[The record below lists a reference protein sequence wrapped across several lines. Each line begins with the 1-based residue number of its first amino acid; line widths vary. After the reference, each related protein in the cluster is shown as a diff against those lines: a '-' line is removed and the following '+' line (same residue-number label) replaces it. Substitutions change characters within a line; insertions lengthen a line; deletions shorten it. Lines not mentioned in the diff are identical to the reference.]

1 MEQGII
7 SKEFYIGRYIYL
19 TAELHKLPRVSY
31 NNQGG
36 RIVLSVRW
44 TDTSGKEKRRRI
56 SQSNPEWEKYS
67 RIATRR
73 ADLEFKLKKLLSSWD
88 VEYGGSLA
96 ELATHYVLKP
106 NATHPFDS
114 EFYDSLKE
122 DNNSYPKD
130 RKIIHNGMIMRSFF
144 ESDVAQ
150 VLENLGIDYK
160 YEVCFRLGK
169 KDMSPDFSM
178 DFPEFNRCSFLEAIG
193 GMGNLS
199 YVQSNAEKFANYTNN
214 GLYLNRDIIFITG
227 DESYR
232 PDEISAK
239 RIIGVMLDALAKMYV
254 FRKT

>member
-1 MEQGII
+1 M
-7 SKEFYIGRYIYL
+7 
-19 TAELHKLPRVSY
+19 
-31 NNQGG
+31 
-36 RIVLSVRW
+36 SVRW
-44 TDTSGKEKRRRI
+44 TDTSGKEQRRRI
-56 SQSNPEWEKYS
+56 GESNSEWEKYS
-67 RIATRR
+67 RIAIRR
-73 ADLEFKLKKLLSSWD
+73 ADLELKLKKLLSSWD

-96 ELATHYVLKP
+96 ELAAHYVLKP
-106 NATHPFDS
+106 NTTHPCSS

-178 DFPEFNRCSFLEAIG
+178 NFPEFNRCSFLEAIG

-199 YVQSNAEKFANYTNN
+199 YVQSNAEKFENYTNS
-214 GLYLNRDIIFITG
+214 GLYLNRDIVFITG

-232 PDEISAK
+232 PDETSAK
-239 RIIGVMLDALAKMYV
+239 RIIGVMLDGLAKMYV
-254 FRKT
+254 FRRT